1 MAQSKEPNPSSAR
14 DRLLEKLK
22 SIDPAVLTELSF
34 STRRTATTPDVSG
47 FADGF
52 HDHFHDHVEKE
63 M

>member
-1 MAQSKEPNPSSAR
+1 
-14 DRLLEKLK
+14 LLEKLK